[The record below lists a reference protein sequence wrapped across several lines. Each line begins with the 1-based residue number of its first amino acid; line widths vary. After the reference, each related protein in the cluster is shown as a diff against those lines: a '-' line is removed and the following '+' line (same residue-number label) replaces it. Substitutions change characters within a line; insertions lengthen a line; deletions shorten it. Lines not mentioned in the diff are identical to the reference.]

1 LDSALFGEELEQMS
15 MNDLTSDMLTRIR
28 NAVRNKAKQVTVIS
42 NKLNRGVAGVL
53 ENEGYINGFEC
64 VDDGRQGLIRIDLK
78 YGSRGEQLIN
88 SVDRV
93 SKGGCRVYRQVDDLP
108 RPLQGLGIAIVSTSR
123 GVMSDRRCREER
135 LGGEVVATIC

>member
-1 LDSALFGEELEQMS
+1 MS

-123 GVMSDRRCREER
+123 GVMSDRRCRQER
-135 LGGEVVATIC
+135 LGGEVVATVC